1 MLNNVT
7 TGGEISMSSIK
18 GRRFLIRV
26 CVGLA
31 IGLFAASCGPS
42 STPKRS
48 GAPMQTVEI
57 TVSAAASLQDVLEAI
72 TPDFHEAYPT
82 IEVSYNFGA
91 SGALQ
96 QQIEQ
101 GAPADVFFSAAAKQM
116 DALAEKGLILK
127 DSRQDVLTNS
137 LVLIAPAQSQIA
149 VTEIAQLKEAEVGV
163 IAVGEFRSVPAGQ
176 YAEQVFTKLNLL
188 EPLQSKLVFSNSVR
202 GVLAAVE
209 SGNADVGMVY
219 ATDAALSERVKVLAT
234 IPAATHQPIVY
245 PIAVVS
251 NSPNPDAAKT
261 LIAFLQTPAAQTKF
275 KEFGF
280 GVVAP

>member
-1 MLNNVT
+1 MPL
-7 TGGEISMSSIK
+7 IK

-31 IGLFAASCGPS
+31 ISLLAASCGS
-42 STPKRS
+42 SALAPNRS
-48 GAPMQTVEI
+48 ENRPEVPTQTVEL
-57 TVSAAASLQDVLEAI
+57 TVSAAASLQDALEAI
-72 TPDFHEAYPT
+72 TPEFHAAYPD
-82 IEVSYNFGA
+82 IEISYNFGA

-101 GAPADVFFSAAAKQM
+101 GAPADIFFSAAAKQM
-116 DALAEKGLILK
+116 DVLAEKGLILK

-137 LVLIAPAQSQIA
+137 LVLIAPAQSQLA
-149 VTEIAQLKEAEVGV
+149 VTDIAQLKEAEVGV
-163 IAVGEFRSVPAGQ
+163 VAVGEFRSVPAGQ

-188 EPLQSKLVFSNSVR
+188 ESLQSKLVFSNNVR

-219 ATDAALSERVKVLAT
+219 ATDAALSERIKVLAT
-234 IPAATHQPIVY
+234 APESTHQPIVY

-251 NSPNPDAAKT
+251 DRPNPDAAKT
-261 LIAFLQTPAAQTKF
+261 FIAFLQTPAAQTKF
-275 KEFGF
+275 KDFGF
-280 GVVAP
+280 GVVDP

>member
-1 MLNNVT
+1 
-7 TGGEISMSSIK
+7 MSSVK
-18 GRRFLIRV
+18 GRGLLV
-26 CVGLA
+26 CMCVGLA
-31 IGLFAASCGPS
+31 VSWLATSCDS
-42 STPKRS
+42 SAL
-48 GAPMQTVEI
+48 APNRLETSAKTVEL
-57 TVSAAASLQDVLEAI
+57 TVSAAASLEDALEAS
-72 TPDFHEAYPT
+72 TPDFHAAYPA
-82 IEVSYNFGA
+82 IDISYNFGA

-101 GAPADVFFSAAAKQM
+101 GAPADIFFSAAAKQM

-149 VTEIAQLKEAEVGV
+149 VTDIAQLKEAEVSV
-163 IAVGEFRSVPAGQ
+163 VAVGEFRSVPAGQ

-188 EPLQSKLVFSNSVR
+188 EPLLSKLVFSNSVR

-234 IPAATHQPIVY
+234 APAATHQPIVY

>member
-1 MLNNVT
+1 
-7 TGGEISMSSIK
+7 MSSIK
-18 GRRFLIRV
+18 DRRFLLRV
-26 CVGLA
+26 CGGLA
-31 IGLFAASCGPS
+31 IALFAAGCGPS
-42 STPKRS
+42 ASTPQRS
-48 GAPMQTVEI
+48 ETPAQPVEL

-72 TPDFHEAYPT
+72 TPQFHAAYPT
-82 IEVSYNFGA
+82 IKISYNFGA

-101 GAPADVFFSAAAKQM
+101 GAPADIFFSAAAKQM
-116 DALAEKGLILK
+116 DALAEKGLVLK
-127 DSRQDVLTNS
+127 DSRQNLLTNS
-137 LVLIAPAQSQIA
+137 LVLIAPAQSQLA
-149 VTEIAQLKEAEVGV
+149 VTDIAQLKDAEVGV
-163 IAVGEFRSVPAGQ
+163 VAVGEFRSVPAGQ

-188 EPLQSKLVFSNSVR
+188 EALQSKLVFSNSVR

-219 ATDAALSERVKVLAT
+219 ATDATLSERVKVLAT
-234 IPAATHQPIVY
+234 ATAATHQPIVY

-261 LIAFLQTPAAQTKF
+261 LIAFLQTPAAQNKF